1 MNKEQIV
8 RALKALNI
16 EIDAIDVVN
25 DVQEMNGA
33 AAEAGLVNKT
43 QNTEET
49 VPAPVETVTQE
60 PAPVFATQG
69 EVTAISKTLN
79 ELTAQVKEIVE
90 RFSTIAALAEKVDG
104 VVKKTARV
112 DEALKNFR
120 NTLSETVPTG
130 DGLQTSE
137 PTEAAKAEIKKTQD
151 ALGGATLSRSPSG
164 AVIFNRGNQGQG

>member
-1 MNKEQIV
+1 MNKELIAK
-8 RALKALNI
+8 ALKALNI

-43 QNTEET
+43 QNAEEA
-49 VPAPVETVTQE
+49 VPADTVTQE

-69 EVTAISKTLN
+69 EVAAISKTLN

-90 RFSTIAALAEKVDG
+90 KFSTIAVLAEKVDG

-120 NTLSETVPTG
+120 NTLSETIPTG

-151 ALGGATLSRSPSG
+151 ALGGVTLSRSPSG